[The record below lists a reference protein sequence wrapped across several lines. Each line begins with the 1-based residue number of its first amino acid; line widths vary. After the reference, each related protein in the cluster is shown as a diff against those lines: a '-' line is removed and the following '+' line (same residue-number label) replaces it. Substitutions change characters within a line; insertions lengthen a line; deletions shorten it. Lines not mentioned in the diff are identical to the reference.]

1 MRGLLPALPVIR
13 NLGGCGGTLVS
24 RLFGALPR
32 VVVLS
37 ETNPRSAN
45 LFGGYLNPLR
55 QLRKWKPMLL
65 EDIAEF
71 DDAEIGYPPRFGAM
85 LEGLHAAARRY
96 DYCLIVRDFN
106 YVDFIGAPFLW
117 PFAAD
122 FSLDA
127 ALAGRFAPRAL
138 YLVRHPADQLA
149 SLRTHSAISH
159 VLTAERFVAGASSF
173 LDARGEAPLFH
184 YEMLVETPETVF
196 RAMCKAFD
204 ITFAAEALTGF
215 ASVTSVTGSLAR
227 AAEAH
232 IAPAEPLSG
241 AAVARDDLA
250 RVHGY
255 DVLLRRLGYTA

>member
-1 MRGLLPALPVIR
+1 MGGPLPALPVIR
-13 NLGGCGGTLVS
+13 TLGGCGGTLVS

-45 LFGGYLNPLR
+45 LFNGHLNPLR
-55 QLRKWKPMLL
+55 QLRKWHPMLL
-65 EDIAEF
+65 EDIADF

-85 LEGLHAAARRY
+85 LEGLYATARRH
-96 DYCLIVRDFN
+96 DCCLILRDFN

-127 ALAGRFAPRAL
+127 ALVGRFTPRAL

-159 VLTAERFVAGASSF
+159 VLTAERFIAGVSSF
-173 LDARGEAPLFH
+173 LDARGETPLFH
-184 YEMLVETPETVF
+184 YEALVGTPEKVF
-196 RAMCKAFD
+196 RAMCEAFD
-204 ITFAAEALTGF
+204 IAFAAEALTGF
-215 ASVTSVTGSLAR
+215 ASVTTVTGSRTR
-227 AAEAH
+227 AAEAR
-232 IAPAEPLSG
+232 IAPAEPLLG
-241 AAVARDDLA
+241 AATARHDLA
-250 RVHGY
+250 RVSGY
-255 DVLLRRLGYTA
+255 GALLDRLGYAA